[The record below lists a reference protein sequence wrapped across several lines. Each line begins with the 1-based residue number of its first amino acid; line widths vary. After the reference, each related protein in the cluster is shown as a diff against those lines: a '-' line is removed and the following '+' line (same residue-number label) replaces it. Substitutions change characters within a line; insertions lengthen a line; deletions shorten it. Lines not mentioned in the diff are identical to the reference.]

1 MNKEK
6 TMRNK
11 IMIIGALSGAALML
25 ASCGGTLPPVGGTP
39 PGTVGGLPASLSDT
53 TIAQIQDG
61 AAKACGFVPT
71 VQTIQGIAASFFT
84 GGVLINSI
92 VSGIENAICSA
103 VKPKAAMVH
112 GRRMLT
118 GRPMVGNVPVEGYF
132 LR

>member
-11 IMIIGALSGAALML
+11 IMIIGVMGGALML
-25 ASCGGTLPPVGGTP
+25 ASCGGTLPPVGTP
-39 PGTVGGLPASLSDT
+39 PATGGTIGGIPASLSDT

-84 GGVLINSI
+84 GGALINGI
-92 VSGIENAICSA
+92 VSGIENAICNA
-103 VKPKAAMVH
+103 VKPKAAN
-112 GRRMLT
+112 GRRMLAA
-118 GRPMVGNVPVEGYF
+118 RPMVGTVPVEGYF